1 MTQKPA
7 HTDSLPARYTPSVLT
22 PAGATGDDNPLPS
35 PVFIDWSYWQKRRPL
50 VLELNQDVP
59 PYLMLPEVHQV
70 LNEAKELELHF
81 LINTL
86 WHTGARIT
94 EALQLT
100 RESFGLE
107 SVRNSYVILAT
118 LKRGR
123 GRPRKTG
130 DGRPPKRL
138 VPLVNPAY
146 MEEVERYLA
155 TVKPKKNAPIFS
167 MDRFA
172 LDYRLK
178 GIQQRLALPIQTL
191 SAHTFRH
198 SFAVNALVQGRD
210 IKTIQ
215 GWLGHKDLRST
226 EIYLKVLSGETHHL
240 MYGLQF

>member
-7 HTDSLPARYTPSVLT
+7 HTGLPPALYTPSVVA
-22 PAGATGDDNPLPS
+22 PIEATGNENPLPS
-35 PVFIDWSYWQKRRPL
+35 PVIIDWSYWQKRRPL
-50 VLELNQDVP
+50 VLELNEDVP

-70 LNEAKELELHF
+70 LDEAKELELHF

-94 EALQLT
+94 EALQMT
-100 RESFGLE
+100 RESFGIDT
-107 SVRNSYVILAT
+107 VRNSYVILST

-123 GRPRKTG
+123 GRPKKNG
-130 DGRPPKRL
+130 EGRPPKRL
-138 VPLVNPAY
+138 VPLVDPAY
-146 MEEVERYLA
+146 LQEAERYLA
-155 TVKPKKNAPIFS
+155 TVKPKKNEPIFS
-167 MDRFA
+167 FDRFA

-178 GIQQRLALPIQTL
+178 GIQQHLALPIKAL

-198 SFAVNALVQGRD
+198 SFAVNALVQGRG
-210 IKTIQ
+210 IRTIQ

-240 MYGLQF
+240 MYGMLF